1 MTEIQL
7 PIGLGINHFFVPQNS
22 KYCPP
27 MRTHGNHEQKTVHAW
42 IDSNA
47 DGKLTEVVGMNLMT
61 EPFIATSEIVLTYAP
76 FVSRTRR
83 LRHRLANLSP
93 ILPLHFPI
101 THHQ

>member
-61 EPFIATSEIVLTYAP
+61 EPFIATSEIVLP
-76 FVSRTRR
+76 LSHKR
-83 LRHRLANLSP
+83 LLSP
-93 ILPLHFPI
+93 AHDDYAID
-101 THHQ
+101 